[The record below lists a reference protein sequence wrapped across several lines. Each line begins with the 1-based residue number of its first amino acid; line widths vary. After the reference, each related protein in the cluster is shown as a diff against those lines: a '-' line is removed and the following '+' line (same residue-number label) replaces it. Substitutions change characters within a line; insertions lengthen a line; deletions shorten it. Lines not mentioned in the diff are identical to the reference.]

1 MGNSISITDFEMEST
16 LLDDEIKRIIDD
28 DGESVITRN
37 KMSLNEICDK
47 YTFVIEKRLN
57 KHIKVHLQN
66 LKSAIY
72 MIPKERGLVE
82 VDNIT
87 VKKADLCSQI
97 SLHYTR
103 IFKILH
109 MIRIIYD
116 LENKGKNSIAGLV
129 NKNIS
134 VIDGIIQISYCE
146 SIQLEESNGKLN
158 MDKLAGLS
166 EFVNSIL
173 TKDESKIF
181 IKHFQELF
189 LNESYDMKKIST
201 YVCKNTLLKKNEF
214 RHLYNIS
221 EIKCGGGNSTGY
233 ITPRDHDLRFDI
245 KPKNMIFDLKF
256 CLNPKVFVLKE
267 HKKINTLIQ
276 TFYKGYVSNLKNIKN
291 TVKEL
296 TVVNKETKLLSLKTL
311 TSHNIDYIEHTFKKH
326 VMLFFLESIINYKQ
340 ILKYA
345 MDNPNLNVSRKS
357 I

>member
-1 MGNSISITDFEMEST
+1 MGNSISTTDFERESI
-16 LLDDEIKRIIDD
+16 LLDNEIKRIIDD
-28 DGESVITRN
+28 DGESVITRD
-37 KMSLNEICDK
+37 KMSLNEICEK

-66 LKSAIY
+66 LNSAIY

-82 VDNIT
+82 IDDIT
-87 VKKADLCSQI
+87 VKKTDLCSQI
-97 SLHYTR
+97 SSHYTR

-116 LENKGKNSIAGLV
+116 LENKGNNSIAGLV

-134 VIDGIIQISYCE
+134 IIDGVVQLTYCE

-173 TKDESKIF
+173 TKEESKVF

-189 LNESYDMKKIST
+189 LTEHYDMKKIGNHI
-201 YVCKNTLLKKNEF
+201 CKNTLLKKKEF
-214 RHLYNIS
+214 QNIYNIS
-221 EIKCGGGNSTGY
+221 QVKCGGNSNGY
-233 ITPRDHDLRFDI
+233 ITPRNHDLRFDI
-245 KPKNMIFDLKF
+245 KSKNLIFDLKF
-256 CLNPKVFVLKE
+256 CLNPKVFVIKE
-267 HKKINTLIQ
+267 HKEIKKLIQ
-276 TFYKGYVSNLKNIKN
+276 TFYKGYLSNLKNIKN
-291 TVKEL
+291 TVKEI
-296 TVVNKETKLLSLKTL
+296 TVFNKETNTLVLKTL
-311 TSHNIDYIEHTFKKH
+311 TSYNIDYIEHKFKKN
-326 VMLFFLESIINYKQ
+326 VMIFFLESIVNYKK

-345 MDNPNLNVSRKS
+345 MENPNLNVSRKS